1 MQWSIDRRQFL
12 KQATALG
19 AAAGLSL
26 QTSRGALA
34 AGQLNWI
41 TYGVYALPDV
51 LGEFE
56 KQNGTRINPVI
67 AESPTAMLTRLRG
80 GGAGQYDLV
89 HGDALW
95 PKTYFDAD
103 LTDPIEIDALSSSKG
118 LFPVVHPFAPW
129 KTSGGSIAYP
139 GFWGTSGIIYV
150 PSKVPEPKSW
160 EALLDPKY
168 KGRIVWR
175 DKFDQMIP
183 MAAQLMGIKTP
194 YELTAAQLKQAKEM
208 LIKAKPNIKS
218 FALTS
223 GDVVKMFSSG
233 EVDIG
238 YAASAGYALRALRS
252 GLKDIAFTVPG
263 EGTIGF
269 LDGNCVVKSSSNKA
283 DTLKWINYYYSPEV
297 HATVADKIA
306 LAPCSRAAVDALEK
320 RGQGDLVQALRM
332 RKLEEDLTA
341 MVLYQPPA
349 NIQDWINAWNEIKGA

>member
-1 MQWSIDRRQFL
+1 MDVNRRTFIKTTVVL
-12 KQATALG
+12 AATG
-19 AAAGLSL
+19 GLAFGDQSWA
-26 QTSRGALA
+26 Q

-56 KQNGTRINPVI
+56 KRSGTRINPVI
-67 AESPTAMLTRLRG
+67 TESPTAMLTRLRG
-80 GGAGQYDLV
+80 GAAGQYDLI

-95 PKTYFDAD
+95 PNAYFDAG
-103 LTDPIEIDALSSSKG
+103 LTDVIDLDALESSKG
-118 LFPVVHPFAPW
+118 LYPVVRPFAPW
-129 KTSGGSIAYP
+129 KVQGGSIAYP
-139 GFWGTSGIIYV
+139 GFWGTSGIMYV

-168 KGRIVWR
+168 RGRIIWR

-183 MAAQLMGIKTP
+183 MVAQIMGVKKP
-194 YELTAAQLKQAKEM
+194 YELSAAQLKEAKDT
-208 LIKAKPNIKS
+208 LAKAKPNIKS

-233 EVDIG
+233 EADIG

-252 GLKDIAFTVPG
+252 GLKDIAFTVPR

-269 LDGNCVVKSSSNKA
+269 LDGNCVVKSSSQKA
-283 DTLKWINYYYSPEV
+283 ATLKWIDYYYSPEV

-306 LAPCSRAAVDALEK
+306 LAPCSAAAVDVLEK
-320 RGQGDLVQALRM
+320 RGQGELVQLLRM
-332 RKLEEDLTA
+332 RKLEEDLSTMA
-341 MVLYQPPA
+341 LYQPPA
-349 NIQDWINAWNEIKGA
+349 NIQDWINAWNEIKGS